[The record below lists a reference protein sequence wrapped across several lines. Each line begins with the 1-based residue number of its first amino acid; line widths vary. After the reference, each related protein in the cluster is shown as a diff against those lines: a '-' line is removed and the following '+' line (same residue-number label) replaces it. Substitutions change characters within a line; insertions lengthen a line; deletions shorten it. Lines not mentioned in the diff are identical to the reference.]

1 MPARRA
7 MSSVDV
13 PSKPAAANSSSAAS
27 STSLRRSS
35 AVRRTAMPDKLV
47 SNHYLVKPL
56 RHTVELGIGEPGVER
71 EGERPL
77 EGRVGPGEVPLVPV
91 GAEPVERVRPDLALD
106 AVGPELGHDAVAV
119 GELDDVRLPAVAV
132 ARI

>member
-35 AVRRTAMPDKLV
+35 AVRRTAMSGKLV
-47 SNHYLVKPL
+47 ATHYLVKRL
-56 RHTVELGIGEPGVER
+56 RDPVELGVGQPGVER
-71 EGERPL
+71 QRERPL
-77 EGRVGPGEVPLVPV
+77 EGRVGAGELALVAV
-91 GAEPVERVRPDLALD
+91 RAEPVERVRPDLALD
-106 AVGPELGHDAVAV
+106 
-119 GELDDVRLPAVAV
+119 
-132 ARI
+132 